1 MIDHTSTQ
9 GIPSKC
15 CFYVIKTTLFTTS
28 LLKIYLAAH
37 HHSNQIHVLEEQLAQ
52 NNGGDMANAVRE
64 GKAAVGT
71 FYVYLVFLICYQARD
86 TGLST

>member
-1 MIDHTSTQ
+1 MHKVYQVNTVSMWWKLPYSQLI
-9 GIPSKC
+9 
-15 CFYVIKTTLFTTS
+15 Y
-28 LLKIYLAAH
+28 LKIYLAAH

-52 NNGGDMANAVRE
+52 NNGGDMANAARE
-64 GKAAVGT
+64 RKAAVGT